1 MTNDQ
6 RPMNEFW
13 TGILNFATDTANRVG
28 TQLMDDFG
36 QVQASQKDDGSL
48 VTQAD
53 KWADETIR
61 DAIASHFPT
70 HGILSEEAEHKFPD
84 TEWCWIIDPLDGTTN
99 FTRGIPIW
107 GISLGLL
114 YRGTPVFGYVY
125 FPPINRVFHG
135 YCCDNPELSSPPK
148 GAFCNGLPIQ
158 SSSEQL
164 TGNHFFS

>member
-28 TQLMDDFG
+28 TQLMADFG

-61 DAIASHFPT
+61 EAIATQFPS

-99 FTRGIPIW
+99 FARGIPIW
-107 GISLGLL
+107 GISMGLF
-114 YRGTPVFGYVY
+114 YQGFPVFGYVY
-125 FPPINRVFHG
+125 LPPLAQTFCG
-135 YCCDNPELSSPPK
+135 YWNEKSESIPITK
-148 GAFCNGLPIQ
+148 GAFLNSQQIHTSGDSI
-158 SSSEQL
+158 SK
-164 TGNHFFS
+164 NHFF